1 MKKLDLVNSMLTIKS
16 MNKFDQGFIVDAF
29 DEDEINA

>member
-16 MNKFDQGFIVDAF
+16 MNRFNHGFIVNAF
-29 DEDEINA
+29 DEGEINA

>member
-1 MKKLDLVNSMLTIKS
+1 MKKLDLVNSMLTFNS
-16 MNKFDQGFIVDAF
+16 MNRFNHGFIVVAF

>member
-16 MNKFDQGFIVDAF
+16 MNIFDQGFIVNAF

>member
-1 MKKLDLVNSMLTIKS
+1 MKKLDLVNPMLTIKS
-16 MNKFDQGFIVDAF
+16 MNKFDQAFIVNAF